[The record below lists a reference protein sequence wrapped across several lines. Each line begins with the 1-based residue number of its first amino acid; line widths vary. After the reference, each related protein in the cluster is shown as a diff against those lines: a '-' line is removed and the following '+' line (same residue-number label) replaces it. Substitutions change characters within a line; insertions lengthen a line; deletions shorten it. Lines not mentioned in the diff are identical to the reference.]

1 MIISLIIVYG
11 TTYKWEPKYLHPMN
25 DELEESTQ
33 TVAKT
38 YIPQYQKEEWVDHA
52 TRLDMSQSEFIRTM
66 VQAGR
71 RHFTEDVEEPDDT
84 HANPRGNDLETRI
97 LDELQQEPLEW
108 DALTDRVIGS
118 LEEQLRTAVVDLQ
131 DADKISH
138 DPELGYT
145 IRDH

>member
-1 MIISLIIVYG
+1 
-11 TTYKWEPKYLHPMN
+11 MN
-25 DELEESTQ
+25 DDSEDSTQ

-38 YIPQYQKEEWVDHA
+38 YIPKYQKEEWVDHA
-52 TRLDMSQSEFIRTM
+52 NRLDMSQSEFIRTM

-71 RHFTEDVEEPDDT
+71 RHFAEDVEKPDDT
-84 HANPRGNDLETRI
+84 DANPGGNDLETQI
-97 LDELQQEPLEW
+97 LDELRQEPMEW
-108 DALTDRVIGS
+108 DTLTDRVIGS

-131 DADKISH
+131 DVDKISH